1 MSVYVIAEINVK
13 DRAGYDREF
22 QPLAREMLKAAGAE
36 FVVGD
41 DNPKGLLG
49 KTTNR
54 IVIAKFRNM
63 AVVDNWYDGFKNLV
77 STVGEKYA
85 DFRMFAA
92 EDAKTA

>member
-13 DRAGYDREF
+13 DRVGYDREF
-22 QPLAREMLKAAGAE
+22 QPLAREAAGAE

-54 IVIAKFRNM
+54 IVIASSVTWPR
-63 AVVDNWYDGFKNLV
+63 
-77 STVGEKYA
+77 STTG
-85 DFRMFAA
+85 M
-92 EDAKTA
+92 TASRIS

>member
-54 IVIAKFRNM
+54 IVIASSVTWPR
-63 AVVDNWYDGFKNLV
+63 WTTG
-77 STVGEKYA
+77 T
-85 DFRMFAA
+85 
-92 EDAKTA
+92 TASRIS